1 MACITPTAHVLCV
14 GPLLLDRLTFLSGAP
29 ERIHPAGN
37 ALIFSA
43 VAARMGLKVAAA
55 GQTGADDSGDIIARF
70 LEIHGVGSSHVR
82 RLTGRVTKVTRVI
95 IDLEGEW
102 RREGANID
110 VFPYIDAEYVQTICG
125 LEGYTNLHVA
135 GFNALVRVAPG
146 ATAHLLKSYRECK
159 VRISFGLTVSRCDLK
174 FLEGLIEPHDI
185 LFCTESEYWS
195 LQQGAVKG
203 TSGLLDS
210 VRRSRFEN
218 CVITRGKHGAIA
230 KWRGSEFYRIR
241 AVETTQRNTLGAG
254 DTFSSLTLAALLSG
268 HPIEAAL
275 SIASVAASKSIAN
288 LTWSEWI
295 ESNEGLSELASTLID
310 KNAMPHIVRRIEP
323 TEGDHD
329 E

>member
-1 MACITPTAHVLCV
+1 MASTTPTAHVLCV
-14 GPLLLDRLTFLSGAP
+14 GPLLLDRLTFLSDDL

-43 VAARMGLKVAAA
+43 VAARMGLKVAVA
-55 GQTGADDSGDIIARF
+55 GQTGADDNGDIIARF

-82 RLTGRVTKVTRVI
+82 RLVGRVTKVTKVI
-95 IDLEGEW
+95 IDLDGEW
-102 RREGANID
+102 RRESANID

-125 LEGYTNLHVA
+125 LEAYTNLHFA
-135 GFNALVRVAPG
+135 GLNALVRVAPD
-146 ATAHLLKSYRECK
+146 ATARLLKSYRECG

-174 FLEGLIEPHDI
+174 FLEGLIESPDI

-195 LQQGAVKG
+195 LQQAVKG
-203 TSGLLDS
+203 PSDLFDS

-241 AVETTQRNTLGAG
+241 AIETTQRNTLGAG
-254 DTFSSLTLAALLSG
+254 DTFSSVTLAALLSG

-295 ESNEGLSELASTLID
+295 ESNEGLRELAATLSD
-310 KNAMPHIVRRIEP
+310 KNPMPNIVRRIEP

-329 E
+329 D